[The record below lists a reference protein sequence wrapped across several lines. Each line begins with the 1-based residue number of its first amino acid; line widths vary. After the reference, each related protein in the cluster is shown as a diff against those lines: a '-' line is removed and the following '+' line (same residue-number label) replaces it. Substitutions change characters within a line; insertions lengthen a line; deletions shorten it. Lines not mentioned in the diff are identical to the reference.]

1 MCELYVHHGLAIAHH
16 PQPLPSSPPPQC
28 AGAQRGRAR
37 GALLRLTLSSPPLPP
52 FSVLVHSGGVHGGH
66 YYAYIRPDGKQWLKF
81 DDDRVDLASAK
92 NAMDEQFG
100 EKGGGGA
107 LPSHGEEVAQE
118 WWRTSAKDGSTEP
131 PPTIPPSPY
140 CRSPTRHTP
149 SMQPHATPC
158 RRGGGG
164 LLQ

>member
-1 MCELYVHHGLAIAHH
+1 MYTTAW
-16 PQPLPSSPPPQC
+16 PLPII
-28 AGAQRGRAR
+28 RN
-37 GALLRLTLSSPPLPP
+37 LSPPLPP
-52 FSVLVHSGGVHGGH
+52 PSVLVHSGGVHGGH

-118 WWRTSAKDGSTEP
+118 RWRTAV
-131 PPTIPPSPY
+131 
-140 CRSPTRHTP
+140 
-149 SMQPHATPC
+149 
-158 RRGGGG
+158 
-164 LLQ
+164 